1 LDEIFEYYRKANF
14 LLQYDCH
21 RSLGLGNRP
30 DSTRHW
36 RLSDR
41 RYSLKFKSSS
51 KKPISTIPITNTI
64 PKSLI
69 RRNLITGAMLSLRRS
84 CDRSLSARLSL
95 DQTEHPA
102 LCRASSRRYA
112 SLGLRSKIAGRCS
125 LGVIATE
132 TVDSPHRCV
141 ER

>member
-1 LDEIFEYYRKANF
+1 LIVDLSQLSYTYNYARHILVTLDEMFEYYGKANF

-51 KKPISTIPITNTI
+51 KKTISTIPITNT
-64 PKSLI
+64 
-69 RRNLITGAMLSLRRS
+69 
-84 CDRSLSARLSL
+84 
-95 DQTEHPA
+95 
-102 LCRASSRRYA
+102 
-112 SLGLRSKIAGRCS
+112 
-125 LGVIATE
+125 
-132 TVDSPHRCV
+132 
-141 ER
+141 